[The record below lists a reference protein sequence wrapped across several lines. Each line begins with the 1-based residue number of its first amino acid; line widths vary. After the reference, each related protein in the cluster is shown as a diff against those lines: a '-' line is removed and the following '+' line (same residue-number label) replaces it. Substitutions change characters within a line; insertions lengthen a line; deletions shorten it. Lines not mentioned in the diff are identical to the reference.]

1 MVFYRSKYYH
11 YHLVRL
17 LGLTLIML
25 IIYQTF
31 LIQRFRTLLL
41 DREHQYNQSK
51 IGRKLSLFQDK
62 PVRDSLLYFS
72 VKQSRTEQFPV
83 AGISAFAHYSP
94 EGREYNSV
102 SHPFIFIGGHPR
114 SGTTLLRAM
123 LDSHPQVR
131 QEI

>member
-17 LGLTLIML
+17 LALSLLMVL
-25 IIYQTF
+25 LYQSF
-31 LIQRFRTLLL
+31 LIQRFRTELLE
-41 DREHQYNQSK
+41 RERQYNQSK
-51 IGRKLSLFQDK
+51 IGRKLFFPDK
-62 PVRDSLLYFS
+62 S
-72 VKQSRTEQFPV
+72 VKVSLRFLCKKKNRSSQFPA

-94 EGREYNSV
+94 EGREYNSA